1 MKHVPGTNI
10 PVLGYKISRDDWE
23 KGRATRRA
31 ISRAAVDKAPLRRTE
46 GDPRKDA
53 ILRSLNN
60 GERGMPF
67 TDLQPG
73 HE

>member
-1 MKHVPGTNI
+1 MKHIPGTDI
-10 PVLGYKISRDDWE
+10 PVLGYKISRSDWE

-31 ISRAAVDKAPLRRTE
+31 IALAAVDNAPLRRTE

-53 ILRSLNN
+53 ILRTLNA

-67 TDLQPG
+67 TDIQPRN
-73 HE
+73 E